1 MSRRQFPTTL
11 LLLLALVVTIGVV
24 GTVADPATRQQALQL
39 CTYIVLVCGLSMLV
53 SNSGI
58 TSFGHMAFATFG
70 AYLAAF
76 MTASP
81 AVKGVL
87 LPGMPE
93 WLRQLELPTYVGVP
107 VAIALTMVFAGLVAF
122 PLSRLNGVAAS
133 ISTLSLLAIVYN
145 VARSWEGV
153 TGGTGSFPGIPLSSN
168 LWAYVAL
175 AALAVTTG
183 YLFERSR
190 YGLKLQA
197 SREDEPGARAIG
209 IRIPAERQRAF
220 VLSAAV
226 MALGGAMFSQLIGV
240 LSPNTLYLNLTFL
253 TIAMLVIGGVNSLS
267 GAVVG
272 TTVVYLLNQV
282 LREVEANGIG
292 PVDGRPG
299 MTEFILSLFL
309 LLVMIKK
316 PEGLVGG
323 QLRLAARS
331 KPGRGA
337 AT

>member
-1 MSRRQFPTTL
+1 ML
-11 LLLLALVVTIGVV
+11 LGVVVTIGVV
-24 GTVADPATRQQALQL
+24 GAVTDPATRQQAMQL
-39 CTYIVLVCGLSMLV
+39 CTYIVLVCGLSILV

-76 MTASP
+76 TTASP
-81 AVKGVL
+81 AVKEFL

-93 WLRQLELPTYVGVP
+93 WLRQMELPTYVGVP
-107 VAIALTMVFAGLVAF
+107 VAVALTVAFAGLVAF
-122 PLSRLNGVAAS
+122 PFSRLNGVAAS
-133 ISTLSLLAIVYN
+133 ISTLSLLAIIYN
-145 VARSWEGV
+145 VARSWEEV

-168 LWAYVAL
+168 LWAYVGL
-175 AALAVTTG
+175 ASLAVTIG
-183 YLFERSR
+183 YLFERSK

-197 SREDEPGARAIG
+197 SRDDEPGARAIG
-209 IRIPAERQRAF
+209 VRIPIERQRAF

-272 TTVVYLLNQV
+272 TTVVYLLNQL
-282 LREVEANGIG
+282 LREVEADGIG
-292 PVDGRPG
+292 PIDGRPG
-299 MTEFILSLFL
+299 MTEFILALFL
-309 LLVMIKK
+309 LLVMIRR

-323 QLRLAARS
+323 TLRLAA
-331 KPGRGA
+331 KAMPERGA
-337 AT
+337 AS